1 MKKYRLFILALTL
14 LYAVSAAAQF
24 KPTIGFEELMISAE
38 KDFNQVLEAR
48 KLAEMYDLP
57 HTIYLPEGIF
67 IEAKGVENNQVVYL
81 IINDLIHPFNR
92 GEVAFWEEVDAR
104 FDLSEA
110 RIHWSNKPTQNPKL
124 GYNFTEQ
131 QNLAVSFIM
140 VLEST
145 NDAVMTFNYND
156 GSLINPAFIPGG
168 NPNLSTPIEPL
179 LTPNATILV
188 SDQLTDNIV
197 EFDTLGAF
205 IRIFFGGNTAV
216 LDNCRGIELRPG
228 NTSLVAAIAG
238 TINQDAI
245 AEFDLTTGNYLGNFI
260 APNAAQMD
268 GPWDIVFR
276 TTDCLVTGEASDN
289 VVKYDLSGNYIGN
302 FFSPLNFP
310 EQLNKTTSGNIIV
323 AVFSSPSGLYVFDP
337 NGTQLNYFSSVTG
350 LRGTIQ
356 LGNGNYLVTNGTG
369 VYVLDQNTGAVLS
382 TPVSGVSARSAHE
395 YDLSIV
401 PVELVSFTANV
412 VGSSVV
418 LNWITATEVNN
429 QGFEIER
436 SSDGVS
442 FYIIGFVPGFG
453 TTTEPNGYSYSDQSI
468 NSGTYYYRL
477 KQIDFDGSFTYSSI
491 AEVEVSLPT
500 AFSLEQNYP
509 NPFNPSTSIQFS
521 LPTEAQVKINVY
533 NLVGEEAEEIVSG
546 NFAAGTHKVNFN
558 SSMLTSGIYFYQIEA
573 TGNDGRTFSSVRK
586 MTLLK

>member
-1 MKKYRLFILALTL
+1 
-14 LYAVSAAAQF
+14 
-24 KPTIGFEELMISAE
+24 MISTE
-38 KDFNQVLEAR
+38 KNFNQVLEAR

-67 IEAKGVENNQVVYL
+67 IEAKGVENNQVVYS

-131 QNLAVSFIM
+131 QNMAVSFIM

-238 TINQDAI
+238 TTNQDAI

-337 NGTQLNYFSSVTG
+337 NGAQLNYFSTVTG
-350 LRGTIQ
+350 LRGCIQ
-356 LGNGNYLVTNGTG
+356 LGDGNYLVTNGTG
-369 VYVLDQNTGAVLS
+369 VYVLDQNTGAILA
-382 TPVSGVSARSAHE
+382 TPVSGVSGRSAHE

-401 PVELVSFTANV
+401 PVELTSFSANV
-412 VGSSVV
+412 ADRSVL
-418 LNWITATEVNN
+418 LNWTTATEVNN

-436 SSDGVS
+436 SEDGIS
-442 FYIIGFVPGFG
+442 FSNIGFVPGFG
-453 TTTEPNGYSYSDQSI
+453 TTTEPKSYSYTDQSI
-468 NSGTYYYRL
+468 NSGKYYYRL
-477 KQIDFDGSFTYSSI
+477 QQIDYNGSFNYSNVV
-491 AEVEVSLPT
+491 EVEVSLPT
-500 AFSLEQNYP
+500 EFSLEQNYP
-509 NPFNPSTSIQFS
+509 NPFNPLTSIQFS
-521 LPTEAQVKINVY
+521 LPVDAQVTIGVY
-533 NLVGEEAEEIVSG
+533 NLVGEKVDEVVNKDFSTG
-546 NFAAGTHKVNFN
+546 SHKVNFN
-558 SSMLTSGIYFYQIEA
+558 ASTFTSGIYFYQIDA
-573 TGNDGRTFSSVRK
+573 TGNNGKTFTSVKK